1 MPRLGGTAAGSVP
14 RCRSSDGPWAYE
26 GGRRLPSVALTL
38 VAKRLVLMTGLGRA
52 IIAGM
57 KKGKISLSVSLF
69 RRTRHQRRSST
80 HTGT

>member
-1 MPRLGGTAAGSVP
+1 
-14 RCRSSDGPWAYE
+14 
-26 GGRRLPSVALTL
+26 VALTL